1 MCSFL
6 LGGDGQDLADV
17 DDIRIGELVGLGQ
30 LGVERAGAVELVGDV
45 PQAVARDDGVGIALG
60 HGGMAADDDLIAF
73 VRRDIGSSSLDGDAA
88 LRGGILLA
96 DHAAEIIDDVVDE
109 DLVVNHHAVL
119 EELDVLGAEHGVA
132 VAGILEH
139 VVMGSEG
146 IGLVDIEGLTAD
158 HDVGNTVRAVDLDEL
173 GLIVLHHG
181 AGNVRIDGVGQAGN
195 LQEAAA
201 LAGIGRGAEL
211 QSVLDL
217 LTGDLWITG
226 ASSGIG
232 REFARRYA
240 AMGCRLI
247 LTARRADRL
256 QTLAK
261 ELHTAHGTECRIE
274 TADLSRAEE
283 CSRLCEV
290 LADEHIDIF
299 INNAGFGVCGSILET
314 EEAREEEMI
323 QVNVAAMA
331 RLFRAVVR
339 KMHAQGGGTI
349 LNVASSAGLLPGGPY
364 MAGYYASKAYVVS
377 MTRGVAEELREMHS
391 PVYVCALCPGPV
403 DTEFND
409 HAGVVFALRGITPEL
424 CVEEALLGMMHR
436 KTIIVPSAFM
446 RLCTSAQRLVPI
458 PLLMPIV
465 ARQQKKKLG

>member
-1 MCSFL
+1 M
-6 LGGDGQDLADV
+6 QKT
-17 DDIRIGELVGLGQ
+17 I
-30 LGVERAGAVELVGDV
+30 
-45 PQAVARDDGVGIALG
+45 
-60 HGGMAADDDLIAF
+60 
-73 VRRDIGSSSLDGDAA
+73 
-88 LRGGILLA
+88 
-96 DHAAEIIDDVVDE
+96 
-109 DLVVNHHAVL
+109 
-119 EELDVLGAEHGVA
+119 
-132 VAGILEH
+132 
-139 VVMGSEG
+139 
-146 IGLVDIEGLTAD
+146 
-158 HDVGNTVRAVDLDEL
+158 
-173 GLIVLHHG
+173 
-181 AGNVRIDGVGQAGN
+181 
-195 LQEAAA
+195 
-201 LAGIGRGAEL
+201 
-211 QSVLDL
+211 
-217 LTGDLWITG
+217 WITG

-256 QTLAK
+256 QALAE
-261 ELHTAHGTECRIE
+261 ELHAAHGTECRIE

-283 CSRLCEV
+283 CSRLCAV

-409 HAGVVFALRGITPEL
+409 RAGVVFALRGITPEL

>member
-1 MCSFL
+1 M
-6 LGGDGQDLADV
+6 QKT
-17 DDIRIGELVGLGQ
+17 I
-30 LGVERAGAVELVGDV
+30 
-45 PQAVARDDGVGIALG
+45 
-60 HGGMAADDDLIAF
+60 
-73 VRRDIGSSSLDGDAA
+73 
-88 LRGGILLA
+88 
-96 DHAAEIIDDVVDE
+96 
-109 DLVVNHHAVL
+109 
-119 EELDVLGAEHGVA
+119 
-132 VAGILEH
+132 
-139 VVMGSEG
+139 
-146 IGLVDIEGLTAD
+146 
-158 HDVGNTVRAVDLDEL
+158 
-173 GLIVLHHG
+173 
-181 AGNVRIDGVGQAGN
+181 
-195 LQEAAA
+195 
-201 LAGIGRGAEL
+201 
-211 QSVLDL
+211 
-217 LTGDLWITG
+217 WITG

-256 QTLAK
+256 QALAK
-261 ELHTAHGTECRIE
+261 ELHAAHGTECRIE

-314 EEAREEEMI
+314 EEAREEEML

-349 LNVASSAGLLPGGPY
+349 LNVASSAGLLPGGPD

-409 HAGVVFALRGITPEL
+409 RAGCELQELADFHGRTAEHGLHAYLDRVQLRLGAIAEAVAEAYVERVTREVVAPVVQSMQQQQAT
-424 CVEEALLGMMHR
+424 
-436 KTIIVPSAFM
+436 
-446 RLCTSAQRLVPI
+446 
-458 PLLMPIV
+458 V
-465 ARQQKKKLG
+465 AAAP